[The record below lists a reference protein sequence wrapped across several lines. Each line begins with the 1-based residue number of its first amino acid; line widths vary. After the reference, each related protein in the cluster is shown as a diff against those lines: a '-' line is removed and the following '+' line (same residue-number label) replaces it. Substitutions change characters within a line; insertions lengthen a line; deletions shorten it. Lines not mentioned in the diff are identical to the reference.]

1 MIINQIVLN
10 NLVYNEAYMRE
21 CLPHLKAGYFRTV
34 GEQHVFGLIDEF
46 VNEYG
51 VAPTPEVLVVKL
63 ERSKLSESIY
73 TEALQIVTEMEPS
86 NDNLKWLRDETE
98 AWAKDRA
105 LANAVRRAVRIY
117 GGEEKDGDA
126 NMLPE
131 MFQEALSVS
140 FSEDMG
146 HVYWEMASKQF
157 DEMREEGIK
166 VPFGADISYMNDITR
181 GGVETK
187 SLNIVLAGINT
198 GKAQPLSSLILT
210 PNGWVRMGDIKVGD
224 MVYAVDGSITRVNGV
239 FPQGVKLVNRITL
252 WDGRQT
258 RACDEHLWRMRK
270 TRSGDKVVDTQE
282 LKRLL
287 QLKKYA
293 SRNNRIYLD
302 LPEPIQ
308 FGGVEL
314 PLDPW
319 FVGYMIGNGCL
330 TDSVMFSTQDQS
342 VVERIRGYV
351 GAFGCRVVHRGDYD
365 YRISKNDQGVTNPVK
380 DIMKEVGLWG
390 HKSYT
395 KSVPKMYLEGSVEQR
410 LELLRG
416 LMDSDGYVDNRGS
429 MSFSTTSKQLALDVQ
444 YLVRSLG
451 GMAKLSSGHGVLN
464 GVAKAESFGVGV
476 RLRSSINPFWVERK
490 ATRADMRQKP
500 LDVVSVDSIV
510 EDGYEECQCISVE
523 HDSHLYVTDDFVVTH
538 NTTWL
543 IDRAM
548 EQVELGKNVFYFTLE
563 IQEKKIRHRADARI
577 LGMEFDRLEKMTKPE
592 YLAAIEM
599 KHRKATGQLFIKEY
613 APGTAHIGH
622 FRHYIT
628 QIYRKYG
635 IKPDMIII
643 DYITEAISSR
653 LPIHM
658 IGNTNTY
665 FGSVAREF
673 RTLGFEYE
681 VPVWTAMQLQ
691 RDKQDGLGGKI
702 GDVADAISIPKIADF
717 MITIGREEAD
727 VLLKQCTVTQTK
739 SRYDDKDKMRTFRLG
754 LDNSR
759 QKFFNCV
766 GESLPDPTLSVA
778 DRIRQSEKRIT
789 TGNNP
794 TLNEADSVLNWD
806 FSQ

>member
-86 NDNLKWLRDETE
+86 NDNFKWLRDETE

-198 GKAQPLSSLILT
+198 GK
-210 PNGWVRMGDIKVGD
+210 
-224 MVYAVDGSITRVNGV
+224 
-239 FPQGVKLVNRITL
+239 
-252 WDGRQT
+252 
-258 RACDEHLWRMRK
+258 
-270 TRSGDKVVDTQE
+270 
-282 LKRLL
+282 
-287 QLKKYA
+287 
-293 SRNNRIYLD
+293 
-302 LPEPIQ
+302 
-308 FGGVEL
+308 
-314 PLDPW
+314 
-319 FVGYMIGNGCL
+319 
-330 TDSVMFSTQDQS
+330 
-342 VVERIRGYV
+342 
-351 GAFGCRVVHRGDYD
+351 
-365 YRISKNDQGVTNPVK
+365 
-380 DIMKEVGLWG
+380 
-390 HKSYT
+390 
-395 KSVPKMYLEGSVEQR
+395 
-410 LELLRG
+410 
-416 LMDSDGYVDNRGS
+416 
-429 MSFSTTSKQLALDVQ
+429 
-444 YLVRSLG
+444 
-451 GMAKLSSGHGVLN
+451 
-464 GVAKAESFGVGV
+464 
-476 RLRSSINPFWVERK
+476 
-490 ATRADMRQKP
+490 
-500 LDVVSVDSIV
+500 
-510 EDGYEECQCISVE
+510 
-523 HDSHLYVTDDFVVTH
+523 
-538 NTTWL
+538 TTWL

-766 GESLPDPTLSVA
+766 GESLPDPTISVA